1 MMKQVLKTLALSAV
15 VALLV
20 GLPCLGRAQEP
31 VVHEKDAVVVKATI
45 DGIDHDTRTITF
57 KDKDGKSWDVIA
69 GPEIRRFA
77 ELKVG
82 DVVTFRT
89 TESVVYQIRKPGEAA
104 APAAKDAAIVR
115 TPGAKPGAVQTEQ
128 ETKMV
133 TIKDVNPKT
142 MGVTILTED
151 GKTMS
156 MKVEDGKLLKG
167 LAAGDRVV
175 ITYTKAVAI
184 SIE

>member
-1 MMKQVLKTLALSAV
+1 MKRILKTLALSAV
-15 VALLV
+15 VALLI
-20 GLPCLGRAQEP
+20 GLPCISQAQEP
-31 VVHEKDAVVVKATI
+31 VVHQKDAVVVKATI

-57 KDKDGKSWDVIA
+57 KDKDGKTWDVVA
-69 GPEIRRFA
+69 GPEVRRFA

-89 TESVVYQIRKPGEAA
+89 TEATVYQIRKPGEAG
-104 APAAKDAAIVR
+104 APSAKDAAIVR
-115 TPGAKPGAVQTEQ
+115 TPTAKPGGTKIEQ
-128 ETKMV
+128 ETKTV
-133 TIKDVNPKT
+133 TIKDVNQKT
-142 MGVTILTED
+142 GGVTIVTED